1 MIKSIRNINRKEGG
15 RKKTVPNKAQDI
27 IPIDVIYE
35 DGIFR
40 SGERQFSRS
49 FCFTDIN
56 YAVAGQEERKS
67 LFIKYRD
74 ILNSLD
80 SSAVTKFTV
89 NNRRIDRKK
98 LASEIL
104 IPKRKDGLDEYRRE
118 YNSML
123 MIKTIGSGSVVQDKY
138 LTVTAF
144 KDNVDDAR
152 RYFARIESELSSQF
166 SRLGSKLIPMST
178 EERLKVFYDFYR
190 MGEESDFA
198 FDLKAAM
205 QKGHSFKDYISPDSV
220 EIEGDHF
227 KVGEKYGRVLF
238 LKEYARFINDTF
250 VTELTSLNRNLMLSI
265 DMIAVPTDEAVRE
278 VESKMLGVETNVA
291 NWQRRQNANNNF
303 SAVIPYD
310 MEQQRKE
317 TREFLEDL
325 TARDQRMIFAV
336 ITMVH
341 VADSLKQLDEDT
353 ETIMTTA
360 RSRMCQ
366 LSVLKY
372 QQMEGLNTVLP
383 AGVRDISLTRTFTSE
398 SLAAFNMFNVQEVF
412 HKSGIF
418 YGVNSISK
426 NLIMAD
432 RMSLM
437 NGNSFVLGVSGSGKS
452 FITKEEL
459 AAGILTHPDVDYIIV
474 DPEREFGPLISALGG
489 EIIKISST
497 SPMHINAMDI
507 NEDYG
512 DGSNPVILKSEF
524 VLSLC
529 EQLMGG
535 MNLGAKQ
542 KSIIDRCTANVYR
555 EYQARGFLGK
565 APTLVDFHAELLRQ
579 AEPEAEDI
587 ALAIELFTNGSLN
600 TFAKATNVDTENR
613 IISYDIRD
621 LGKQLMPIGM
631 LVVLDSIFNRITKN
645 RMRGRRT
652 FVYLDEVYL
661 LFQYEY
667 SANFLFTL
675 WKRVRKY
682 GAFCTGITQNI
693 SDLLQSHT
701 ARTMLANSEFLI
713 LLNQAPTDRQEL
725 AKLINISEEQMRYIS
740 DADVGCGLMK
750 VGADI
755 IPFKNRFPENT
766 KLYKLMTSKPGEM
779 IYG

>member
-1 MIKSIRNINRKEGG
+1 MIRSIKNINRQEGE
-15 RKKTVPNKAQDI
+15 RKKAVPKKAQDI
-27 IPIDVIYE
+27 IPFNIIYD

-49 FCFTDIN
+49 FSFTDIN
-56 YAVAGQEERKS
+56 YAVAGKEERES
-67 LFIKYRD
+67 LFMKYRD

-80 SSAVTKFTV
+80 SGAVTKFTV
-89 NNRRIDRKK
+89 NKRQIDKKK

-104 IPKRKDGLDEYRRE
+104 IPKREDGLDGYRQE
-118 YNSML
+118 YNRML
-123 MIKTIGSGSVVQDKY
+123 MGKTIGSGQVVQEKY
-138 LTVTAF
+138 LTITVF
-144 KDNVDDAR
+144 KDSVDDAR
-152 RYFARIESELSSQF
+152 RYFARVEAELSAQF
-166 SRLGSKLIPMST
+166 SKLGSKLRSMGT
-178 EERLKVFYDFYR
+178 DERLKVFYDFYR
-190 MGEESDFA
+190 KGEESAFA
-198 FDLKAAM
+198 FDLKDAM
-205 QKGHSFKDYISPDSV
+205 RKGHSFKDYISPDGV
-220 EIEGDHF
+220 EIENDYVKIGDR
-227 KVGEKYGRVLF
+227 YCRVMF
-238 LKEYARFINDTF
+238 LKEYPNKIKDVFISD
-250 VTELTSLNRNLMLSI
+250 LTAINCNLMLSI
-265 DMIAVPTDEAVRE
+265 DMIPVPADEALKEAEARL
-278 VESKMLGVETNVA
+278 LGAETNIA

-310 MEQQRKE
+310 MEQQRME
-317 TREFLEDL
+317 IRAFLDDL
-325 TARDQRMIFAV
+325 TARDQRMIFGL
-336 ITMVH
+336 ITLVH
-341 VADSLKQLDEDT
+341 TADSLKQLDEDT
-353 ETIMTTA
+353 ETIKTA
-360 RSRMCQ
+360 ARARMCQ
-366 LSVLKY
+366 MSVLKY
-372 QQMEGLNTVLP
+372 QQIEGLNTVLP
-383 AGVRDISLTRTFTSE
+383 AGVRDIRVTRTFTSE
-398 SLAAFNMFNVQEVF
+398 SLAAFNMFNVQEIF
-412 HKSGIF
+412 QKGGIF
-418 YGVNSISK
+418 YGVNAISK

-474 DPEREFGPLISALGG
+474 DPEREFGPLVSALGG

-555 EYQARGFLGK
+555 EYQARGFLGQ
-565 APTLVDFHAELLRQ
+565 APTLVDFHEELLKQ
-579 AEPEAEDI
+579 TEPEAEDI

-631 LVVLDSIFNRITKN
+631 LVVLDSIFNRITRN

-652 FVYLDEVYL
+652 FVYVDEIYL
-661 LFQYEY
+661 MFQYEY

-750 VGADI
+750 VGANLV
-755 IPFKNRFPENT
+755 PFENRFPKDT

-779 IYG
+779 LYG